1 MACSGVSDI
10 KMIDRHSDVITSF
23 TSKTTLTNAIAIAV
37 DQSNGVV
44 FFTDVDSKEIWRNR
58 FKTQASSELMYRLA
72 TGEDVTTD
80 SKALNAA
87 P

>member
-23 TSKTTLTNAIAIAV
+23 TSDTTLTNAIAIAV

-44 FFTDVDSKEIWRNR
+44 FFTDVVRREIWRR
-58 FKTQASSELMYRLA
+58 DFKTPAPSEVIYTLPNGQLF
-72 TGEDVTTD
+72 
-80 SKALNAA
+80 
-87 P
+87 